1 VRDGGSWGS
10 PRVERYLAGLGKG
23 VDGLP
28 GAKAK
33 GSLVRSVLEGQ
44 PAAELTP
51 RLPPQVRPV
60 VVEPPVGSAW
70 VPETYFAT
78 IFHAVADLRG
88 LSDADVL
95 AWSRARNRALF
106 SNPVYRLLMAVGSP
120 AAMLR
125 HAGLRWSQWH
135 RGSALAFEGFSDAG
149 AWLSLTF
156 PAGLY
161 DRLLL
166 SAFGEALAAAL
177 EMGGAT
183 DPVVRVESEAAGVA
197 RYLARW

>member
-1 VRDGGSWGS
+1 
-10 PRVERYLAGLGKG
+10 VERYLAGLGKG
-23 VDGLP
+23 LDGLP

-33 GSLVRSVLEGQ
+33 GTLVRSVLEGQ
-44 PAAELTP
+44 PATELTP
-51 RLPPQVRPV
+51 RLPAQVRAT
-60 VVEPPVGSAW
+60 VVEPPVASAW
-70 VPETYFAT
+70 VPETHFAT

-106 SNPVYRLLMAVGSP
+106 SSPAYRLLMAVTSP

-125 HAGLRWSQWH
+125 HAGVRWSQWH
-135 RGSALAFEGFSDAG
+135 RGTDLSFDGFSDVG
-149 AWLSLTF
+149 AWLSLKF

-166 SAFGEALAAAL
+166 GAFGEALAAAL
-177 EMGGAT
+177 EMSGAT